1 MKKGSN
7 KMPANIADCR
17 IFLKFDSEGN
27 RIDTLIEDH
36 NLKITPKQPIIE
48 YEQGEE
54 IFLTIP
60 AHGEVTDNAEAISVT
75 ETKVPTGQY
84 EQIEK
89 IVGYDPEHFEPPVD
103 GFIEVSYKEY
113 LLVSGNSPD
122 GKMYVRN
129 VETGEYIEKPPYI
142 PTIEEKLVALDAEFE
157 PLFKDINDQIV
168 LAAVENDET
177 LKSEL
182 QAEKEALLIEYAN
195 KRGEL

>member
-1 MKKGSN
+1 
-7 KMPANIADCR
+7 MPANIADCR
-17 IFLKFDSEGN
+17 IFLKFDEAGN

-36 NLKITPKQPIIE
+36 NLKITPKKTIIE

-60 AHGEVTDNAEAISVT
+60 AHGDVNDNAEAVSVP
-75 ETKVPTGQY
+75 ETKIPTGKY

-89 IVGYDPEHFEPPVD
+89 IVGYEPEHFEPLVD
-103 GFIEVSYKEY
+103 SFIEVSYEEY

-122 GKMYVRN
+122 GKEYIRN
-129 VETGEYIEKPPYI
+129 METGEYIEKPPYI
-142 PTIEEKLVALDAEFE
+142 PTAEEKLAALDAEFE
-157 PLFKDINDQIV
+157 PLFKAINDQIV
-168 LAAVENDET
+168 LAAVENDEP

>member
-1 MKKGSN
+1 
-7 KMPANIADCR
+7 MPANIADCR
-17 IFLKFDSEGN
+17 IFLKFDEAGN

-36 NLKITPKQPIIE
+36 NLKITPKKPIIE

-60 AHGEVTDNAEAISVT
+60 AHGDVNDNAEAVSVP
-75 ETKVPTGQY
+75 ETKIPTGKY

-89 IVGYDPEHFEPPVD
+89 IVGYEPEHFEPLVD
-103 GFIEVSYKEY
+103 SFIEVSYEEY

-122 GKMYVRN
+122 GKEYIRN
-129 VETGEYIEKPPYI
+129 METGEYIEKPPYI
-142 PTIEEKLVALDAEFE
+142 PTAEEKLAALDAEFE
-157 PLFKDINDQIV
+157 PLFKAINDQIV
-168 LAAVENDET
+168 LAAVENDEP